1 MPQLSKSCIQ
11 KIALHGFSLL
21 TLKPT
26 FFSLSKT
33 ASSSVE
39 EETRAAL
46 YSALSC
52 FFTHT
57 YIERVNGAC
66 DPFFFLIKSVR
77 AGASVFVHNNHFSL
91 FVVPEV
97 CITCLL
103 SSQKV
108 CCFFPFCCCS
118 SPISALAIHGRLF
131 RHFGCLF
138 PSSYPHTYH
147 LHITLRSSFSPVERK
162 ERKQIQ
168 YSKGLRCFFVPLT
181 EIKLEKVAAS
191 LYCY

>member
-1 MPQLSKSCIQ
+1 MIL
-11 KIALHGFSLL
+11 
-21 TLKPT
+21 
-26 FFSLSKT
+26 
-33 ASSSVE
+33 
-39 EETRAAL
+39 
-46 YSALSC
+46 
-52 FFTHT
+52 
-57 YIERVNGAC
+57 
-66 DPFFFLIKSVR
+66 FFFLIKSVR
-77 AGASVFVHNNHFSL
+77 AWASVFVHNNHFSL

-181 EIKLEKVAAS
+181 EIKLKKWQLLFIVISVFFIFWYLYTSLLFGFFFWRVLCFFFYSAS
-191 LYCY
+191 CSL